1 MSVTHETAYHCR
13 VQSYDDVDD
22 VDDKEDDV
30 ACLIVTERLEAE
42 DKM

>member
-1 MSVTHETAYHCR
+1 MTHETAYHCR
-13 VQSYDDVDD
+13 VQSYDGDVDD
-22 VDDKEDDV
+22 DEDDEDDV

>member
-22 VDDKEDDV
+22 DEDDV